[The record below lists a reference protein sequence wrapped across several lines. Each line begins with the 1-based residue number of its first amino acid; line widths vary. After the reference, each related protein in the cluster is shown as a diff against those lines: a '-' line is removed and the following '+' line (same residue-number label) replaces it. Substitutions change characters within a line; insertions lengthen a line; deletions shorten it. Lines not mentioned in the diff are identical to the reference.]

1 MTGII
6 CVNKPKDITS
16 FGVVAKI
23 RGIMREK
30 KAGHTG
36 TLDPMATGVL
46 PIMLGGATRFLNFL
60 PDSDKGYRAAFSLG
74 ITTDT
79 LDITGNVLS
88 QKEVNATSEDV
99 KNALENFKG
108 KIMQTP
114 PMYSAK
120 SVDGVRLYDLAR
132 KGIEV
137 EREAC
142 EVEIKKLELVEA
154 SDDDNR
160 YVIDVY
166 CSKGTYIR
174 SLIDDIG
181 NLLGC
186 GAVMT
191 ELQRTNAMGFS
202 LDDCVTLEQLQ
213 SIRDNG
219 GNFDEFI
226 IDVEKILD
234 CYDRVDVTTAQA
246 KRFSNGGALDIDR
259 IKVELSDN
267 TLYRVYGDSEFLG
280 LGQVESTELKVA
292 RLLTKR
298 D

>member
-60 PDSDKGYRAAFSLG
+60 PDSDKGYRATFSLG
-74 ITTDT
+74 VTTDT

-88 QKEVNATSEDV
+88 QKEVNATTQDV

-154 SDDDNR
+154 SSEDNR

-181 NLLGC
+181 RLLGC

-213 SIRDNG
+213 SIRDNDAS
-219 GNFDEFI
+219 FDEYI
-226 IDVEKILD
+226 MDVEKILD
-234 CYDRVDVTTAQA
+234 CYSRVDVTTAQA

-259 IKVELSDN
+259 IKAELCDGE
-267 TLYRVYGDSEFLG
+267 LYRIYGDNEFLG
-280 LGQVESTELKVA
+280 LGQADNAQLKVA